1 MTKENSIGNAD
12 SLPNSISEE
21 EKEPEDA
28 TTSRSN
34 EYEVSASAEGAE
46 ACSDSEFLFYEANEK
61 GSAEDVEIHMDEP
74 VNSVSLP
81 GKLNVF
87 VRWPDKMVAES
98 NTKLLC
104 SLPEVFKLGFSIKR
118 PQESVSL
125 YKCLEAFLKEEP
137 LGPEDMWSVR

>member
-1 MTKENSIGNAD
+1 MTQENTIGNSD
-12 SLPNSISEE
+12 GLPNSVSEE

-28 TTSRSN
+28 TISRSN
-34 EYEVSASAEGAE
+34 EYEANASAERAG

-61 GSAEDVEIHMDEP
+61 GSAEAVEIRMNEP
-74 VNSVSLP
+74 VNSGSLP

-87 VRWPDKMVAES
+87 VRWPDKMVAKS

-104 SLPEVFKLGFSIKR
+104 SLPEVFKLGFSLKR

-137 LGPEDMWSVR
+137 LGPEDMWSVN